1 MNDRMATVTRPI
13 VDIAIPVYNEEQD
26 LERSVRTLHAYM
38 GSRVPFSTRITIV
51 DNASTDATGVIG
63 LRLAQTIDHVRFMH
77 LDAKGRGRALRA
89 AWMASDAQV
98 VAYMDVDLSTR
109 IDAVVPLIIPILSGR
124 ADITIGSRL
133 TRGARVRRSRRREVL
148 SRGYNL
154 LLRSAL
160 HVRFRDAQCGFKAVR
175 TQVARELVPR
185 VRDDGWFF
193 DTELLVLGERAG
205 LRIHEIPVEWV
216 EDPDSRVNI
225 PSTVLTDLRGVVRLL
240 REPSPLEPWTRP
252 QAVQPRE
259 SL

>member
-1 MNDRMATVTRPI
+1 
-13 VDIAIPVYNEEQD
+13 
-26 LERSVRTLHAYM
+26 
-38 GSRVPFSTRITIV
+38 
-51 DNASTDATGVIG
+51 
-63 LRLAQTIDHVRFMH
+63 
-77 LDAKGRGRALRA
+77 
-89 AWMASDAQV
+89 
-98 VAYMDVDLSTR
+98 MDVDLSTR

-175 TQVARELVPR
+175 TQVARELLPR

-240 REPSPLEPWTRP
+240 REPSLLEPWTRP

>member
-1 MNDRMATVTRPI
+1 M
-13 VDIAIPVYNEEQD
+13 
-26 LERSVRTLHAYM
+26 
-38 GSRVPFSTRITIV
+38 
-51 DNASTDATGVIG
+51 
-63 LRLAQTIDHVRFMH
+63 RLAQTIDQVRFMH

-133 TRGARVRRSRRREVL
+133 VRGARVRRSRRREVL

-175 TQVARELVPR
+175 TQVARELLPR

-193 DTELLVLGERAG
+193 DTELLVIGERAG

-240 REPSPLEPWTRP
+240 REPSLLEPWTRP

>member
-1 MNDRMATVTRPI
+1 MSRLSQRSEVPPSRLRHRDRPLTATSQDSCGCRQGVATTLGLMNDRMATVTRPI

-109 IDAVVPLIIPILSGR
+109 IDAVVPLIIPTLSGR

-148 SRGYNL
+148 SRGYN
-154 LLRSAL
+154 
-160 HVRFRDAQCGFKAVR
+160 
-175 TQVARELVPR
+175 
-185 VRDDGWFF
+185 
-193 DTELLVLGERAG
+193 
-205 LRIHEIPVEWV
+205 
-216 EDPDSRVNI
+216 
-225 PSTVLTDLRGVVRLL
+225 
-240 REPSPLEPWTRP
+240 
-252 QAVQPRE
+252 
-259 SL
+259 